1 MGTLTDR
8 IRLVGQQSA
17 VPSEAG
23 AGVGQINAREQAIID
38 RHKSKARGE
47 SLFQRL
53 AAADAQAEID
63 ARRQQRAYAEQAPP
77 EIAEPVRE
85 MLSSTTDRA
94 RMLGAL
100 RKLPPEKR
108 EEALKLVPG
117 VAQQLGDDRG
127 GAVGRVGGALSRGV
141 ASVIQPGMELAG
153 KLTGTDWGGTDEE
166 IEFIRQ
172 LEAAASKNSRRHD
185 QETRGTNVARCKLL
199 KWHHGW
205 QR

>member
-77 EIAEPVRE
+77 EIV
-85 MLSSTTDRA
+85 SSFVSWMQQPHRSSVQRA
-94 RMLGAL
+94 
-100 RKLPPEKR
+100 
-108 EEALKLVPG
+108 
-117 VAQQLGDDRG
+117 Q
-127 GAVGRVGGALSRGV
+127 
-141 ASVIQPGMELAG
+141 
-153 KLTGTDWGGTDEE
+153 E
-166 IEFIRQ
+166 I
-172 LEAAASKNSRRHD
+172 
-185 QETRGTNVARCKLL
+185 RGTNVARCKLL